1 MLSIYIQDLDLL
13 LYKIHEKAL
22 ESKAQLYWKGIKFMD
37 FSLERITG
45 QLTLTQ

>member
-22 ESKAQLYWKGIKFMD
+22 ESKKVVILKGIKFID
-37 FSLERITG
+37 LTLERITG
-45 QLTLTQ
+45 